1 MIIKKRPVITWLLSP
16 CDSTVISDIR
26 IAQVNNPINH
36 GLLLSDFERLEKI
49 RDAAPIWE
57 LPELIMP
64 SFEEVMRKS
73 EKSFEKI
80 MPELFVEFGK
90 TQECGIL
97 LCRGNV
103 TLVYGFGEN
112 ELHIWH
118 FTENQGKS
126 IFNFHTV
133 NKSIF
138 GQIGV
143 GITNTLVADNC
154 LFQGSLEQ
162 RQIALASVAN
172 FVASYVAV
180 KKYVKVE
187 TVIIPQGKFSD
198 LVGTPLEYVEK
209 KKVINYS
216 GQEVIV
222 MDSKWF
228 RKIINNND
236 IYVRGFWRMQNKK
249 NSEGQWYKE
258 LIFVDSFIR
267 HGYHRNA
274 KIEEDKTRDK
284 LDDLATNNKDTD
296 IDMEVDLTPHEN
308 TGTLGDYFYYEYG
321 DD

>member
-1 MIIKKRPVITWLLSP
+1 MIIKKRPIITWLLNPS
-16 CDSTVISDIR
+16 DSTAISEIG
-26 IAQVNNPINH
+26 IAQVSNPINH
-36 GLLLSDFERLEKI
+36 GLLLSDLERLAQI
-49 RDAAPIWE
+49 REEAPNWG

-73 EKSFEKI
+73 EKSFEKV

-90 TQECGIL
+90 SEECGIL

-103 TLVYGFGEN
+103 TIVYGFGEE
-112 ELHIWH
+112 ELHIWY

-126 IFNFHTV
+126 IFNFYSV
-133 NKSIF
+133 NKSIS
-138 GQIGV
+138 GQTGV
-143 GITNTLVADNC
+143 GITNTVIADNY
-154 LFQGSLEQ
+154 LFKGSLEQ
-162 RQIALASVAN
+162 RQNAIASVAN

-187 TVIIPQGKFSD
+187 TVIIPQGKFSE
-198 LVGTPLEYVEK
+198 VEGTPLEYIEK
-209 KKVINYS
+209 KKVINNS

-228 RKIINNND
+228 RKIINDND

-249 NSEGQWYKE
+249 NADGEWYKE

-274 KIEEDKTRDK
+274 KIEEQ
-284 LDDLATNNKDTD
+284 
-296 IDMEVDLTPHEN
+296 
-308 TGTLGDYFYYEYG
+308 
-321 DD
+321 